1 MSHKST
7 LLLFERLLQAIKLE
21 AEMPLEQGYVHPTAF
36 DHLQHQ
42 TAEYCSLI
50 GDVCFCY
57 LPRDKWD
64 KMVQIG
70 IFIRVRCKML

>member
-1 MSHKST
+1 
-7 LLLFERLLQAIKLE
+7 
-21 AEMPLEQGYVHPTAF
+21 MPLEQGYVHPTAF

-42 TAEYCSLI
+42 TAEYCSLM

-70 IFIRVRCKML
+70 IFIRVRCKCFNQFCPSKHASVDIVQI